1 MPQTVNA
8 VRIHEHGGPEVLRW
22 EQVEVGDPGP
32 GEVLLRH
39 TAIGLNFIEIY
50 QRSGLY
56 KVQLPIVLGQEGAG
70 VIEAIGA
77 GVTGYKVGERV
88 GYAGYSAGAYSEKRL
103 FPAERLVKIPDAISD
118 EVAAAVLLGG
128 MTTRYLLRE
137 TYVVKPGDTV
147 LFHAAVGGVGLIAT
161 QWLKALGAIVIGTVS
176 TKEKAELAKQ
186 NGCDHVLLYSDGDIA
201 AKVREITGGKG
212 VPVVY
217 DSVGKDT
224 WEASINSVAQ
234 RGMMVSFG
242 NASGAVPAI
251 EPLLLSQKGSLFLT
265 RPTLGHYVSTPEAL
279 QANAAELFSVIA
291 SGKVKPHIGQRYA
304 LKDVAQAQIDLAS
317 RKTVGSTVLIP

>member
-1 MPQTVNA
+1 MTQKVHA

-22 EQVEVGDPGP
+22 EEVEVGDPGP
-32 GEVLLRH
+32 GEVLLKH
-39 TAIGLNFIEIY
+39 TAVGLNFIEIY
-50 QRSGLY
+50 QRNGLY
-56 KVQLPIVLGQEGAG
+56 KIPLPTILGQEGAG
-70 VIEAIGA
+70 VIEAIGS
-77 GVTGYKVGERV
+77 GVTGFKVGDRV
-88 GYAGYSAGAYSEKRL
+88 AYAGTSGGAYSEKRL
-103 FPAERLVKIPDAISD
+103 FPADRLVRIPDGISD
-118 EVAAAVLLGG
+118 ETAAAALLGG

-161 QWLKALGAIVIGTVS
+161 QWLKALGATVIGTVS
-176 TKEKAELAKQ
+176 TKEKAEIAKQ

-224 WEASINSVAQ
+224 WDASINSLAP
-234 RGMMVSFG
+234 RGIMVSFG
-242 NASGAVPAI
+242 NASGPAPAL
-251 EPLLLSQKGSLFLT
+251 EPLLLSQKGSLYLT

-279 QANAAELFSVIA
+279 QANAAELFGIIA
-291 SGKVKPHIGQRYA
+291 SGKVKVHIGQRFA
-304 LKDVAQAQIDLAS
+304 LKDVAKAQEALAS
-317 RKTVGSTVLIP
+317 RKTVGSTILLP